1 MIGGYVIAD
10 FKNVSLVTSAKS
22 IEGIFQSFVD
32 AANTGKPI
40 YAKNFVA
47 YDEEYLTFIPKVMSG
62 DVAKVFSFIDSTA
75 NYILTVTVNSN
86 DTVICERKPI

>member
-10 FKNVSLVTSAKS
+10 FKNVSLVSSAKY
-22 IEGIFQSFVD
+22 IEGIYQSFVD
-32 AANTGKPI
+32 AANTGKPV

-62 DVAKVFSFIDSTA
+62 EAAKVFSFIDATA
-75 NYILTVTVNSN
+75 NYVYTITVNSN
-86 DTVICERKPI
+86 NTVMCERKAI